1 MSKVATM
8 KGRRQRAATGG
19 ASSKLAEPAAKA
31 VKVTPVRLEPA
42 LRQGLEMLQG
52 VLKTPINKLI
62 NQAVDDFI
70 RKRAAEIETDLEVV
84 LDQVRAYRKRD
95 PKFRE
100 AIRLTV
106 EAEMQALGDGVRDP
120 AQGTT
125 YLIRKDKAGPAQST
139 VRALLSGK

>member
-1 MSKVATM
+1 MSKAATM
-8 KGRRQRAATGG
+8 KGRRQSAATGRPG
-19 ASSKLAEPAAKA
+19 GKVAEPAAKA